1 MHLELFGSPI
11 SPYVRAVRVAAAE
24 KRIKYELLPIGPD
37 DLRAP
42 GYTRRHPFR
51 KLPSLAIGEDRI
63 YETSAILRFIDEH
76 FESGR
81 ALQPADP
88 VGRAHSEQWLS
99 AANSYLYDA
108 AFTGLYFAT
117 QLAPGFGITVNQEQ
131 VAASI
136 DATRRHL
143 AIVGEALAAG
153 ELRPASDL
161 QLGGIL
167 TASILVLLRDF
178 EDGRSLLSEVPIVNA
193 WLRDVSQL
201 RSFQSTQADVPG
213 A

>member
-24 KRIKYELLPIGPD
+24 KRVSYELIPIGPD

-42 GYTRRHPFR
+42 GYARCHPFR
-51 KLPSLAIGEDRI
+51 KLPSLTVGEERI

-81 ALQPADP
+81 GLQPADP

-117 QLAPGFGITVNQEQ
+117 QLAPAFGIPTDDQR
-131 VAASI
+131 VAESI
-136 DATRRHL
+136 ESTRQYL
-143 AIVGEALAAG
+143 QIIGEALAAG

-167 TASILVLLRDF
+167 TASIMILLRDF
-178 EDGRSLLSEVPIVNA
+178 DAGRELLAEVPIVEA

-201 RSFQSTQADVPG
+201 RSFQSTHVATQQG
-213 A
+213 